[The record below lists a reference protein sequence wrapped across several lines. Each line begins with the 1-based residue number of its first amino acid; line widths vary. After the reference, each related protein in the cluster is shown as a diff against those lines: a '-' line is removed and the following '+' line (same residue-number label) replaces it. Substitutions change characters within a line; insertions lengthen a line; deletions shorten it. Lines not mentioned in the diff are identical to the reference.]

1 MSMSTIGVPLE
12 GFGAYCRAAAAEGAV
27 LLKNE
32 GHMLPL
38 KRKRWCLCLAG
49 ASLRLTAAGLV
60 PAELSMCLM
69 R

>member
-32 GHMLPL
+32 CHMFPL
-38 KRKRWCLCLAG
+38 KKKRWCLCLED
-49 ASLRLTAAGLV
+49 ASLKLTAAELV
-60 PAELSMCLM
+60 PAELSTCLM

>member
-27 LLKNE
+27 LLE
-32 GHMLPL
+32 HVGHLLPL
-38 KRKRWCLCLAG
+38 KKED
-49 ASLRLTAAGLV
+49 LV
-60 PAELSMCLM
+60 SGVGRCRCPHYP

>member
-38 KRKRWCLCLAG
+38 KKEEMVSVFGRCPCW
-49 ASLRLTAAGLV
+49 
-60 PAELSMCLM
+60 
-69 R
+69 